1 MSKVAQWG
9 VYLAEFPFAES
20 QSSKFRPVIALSQPR
35 GVHNLIVAIP
45 ISTRPKIESVD
56 SVLKD
61 WQECGLLKSSVA
73 RTHRLTTLMQSNL
86 KSQLGVLSAYDEQQ
100 IKSAL
105 LELFQLA
112 A

>member
-35 GVHNLIVAIP
+35 GIHNLIVAIP
-45 ISTRPKIESVD
+45 ISTRPKTESVD
-56 SVLKD
+56 TILKD
-61 WQECGLLKSSVA
+61 WQASGLVKSSVA
-73 RTHRLTTLMQSNL
+73 RTHRLTVLMQANL
-86 KSQLGVLSAYDEQQ
+86 KSQLGVLSAYDQQQ